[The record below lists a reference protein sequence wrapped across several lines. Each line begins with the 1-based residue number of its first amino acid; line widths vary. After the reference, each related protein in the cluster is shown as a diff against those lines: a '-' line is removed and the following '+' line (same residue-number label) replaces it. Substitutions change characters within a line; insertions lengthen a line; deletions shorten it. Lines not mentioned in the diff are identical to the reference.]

1 MKRLYLLFLLLS
13 LMSTA
18 AFAQRVALRTDLLLW
33 GTTTPN
39 AGVETSI
46 SRHFTVALNGAYN
59 AWKFGNDMKLNLYF
73 VQPEL
78 RYWPCTGAFIATLRS
93 ANAVAPNAKYQI
105 ILPLNMARAQRKPF
119 QIVLSPNKNSR
130 PAGCRAGEESFL
142 GVSANSRGGQTS
154 EESVCVFT

>member
-46 SRHFTVALNGAYN
+46 SRHFTMALNGAYN
-59 AWKFGNDMKLNLYF
+59 AWKFGNDMKLNLYLI
-73 VQPEL
+73 QPEL
-78 RYWPCTGAFIATLRS
+78 RYWPC
-93 ANAVAPNAKYQI
+93 
-105 ILPLNMARAQRKPF
+105 RKF
-119 QIVLSPNKNSR
+119 E
-130 PAGCRAGEESFL
+130 GHFL
-142 GVSANSRGGQTS
+142 GVHGHYAYYNVGQVPSFRVWKTLFTGATCTVEVSLTVTIGYWATASR
-154 EESVCVFT
+154 

>member
-46 SRHFTVALNGAYN
+46 SRHFTMALNGAYN
-59 AWKFGNDMKLNLYF
+59 AWKFGNDMKLNLCLI
-73 VQPEL
+73 QPEL
-78 RYWPCTGAFIATLRS
+78 RYCLAASSKDTSWECTDITL
-93 ANAVAPNAKYQI
+93 
-105 ILPLNMARAQRKPF
+105 
-119 QIVLSPNKNSR
+119 
-130 PAGCRAGEESFL
+130 
-142 GVSANSRGGQTS
+142 T
-154 EESVCVFT
+154 TT

>member
-13 LMSTA
+13 PLTSTA
-18 AFAQRVALRTDLLLW
+18 ALAQRVALRTDLLLW

-73 VQPEL
+73 VQPKL
-78 RYWPCTGAFIATLRS
+78 PWPCRKFEGHFLDLYADKNRNVIIGHPRLRKATT
-93 ANAVAPNAKYQI
+93 I
-105 ILPLNMARAQRKPF
+105 
-119 QIVLSPNKNSR
+119 SR
-130 PAGCRAGEESFL
+130 
-142 GVSANSRGGQTS
+142 
-154 EESVCVFT
+154 

>member
-78 RYWPCTGAFIATLRS
+78 RYWPC
-93 ANAVAPNAKYQI
+93 
-105 ILPLNMARAQRKPF
+105 RKF
-119 QIVLSPNKNSR
+119 E
-130 PAGCRAGEESFL
+130 GHFL
-142 GVSANSRGGQTS
+142 GVCMQTKTGNVIINTLMPPKSHTISR
-154 EESVCVFT
+154 